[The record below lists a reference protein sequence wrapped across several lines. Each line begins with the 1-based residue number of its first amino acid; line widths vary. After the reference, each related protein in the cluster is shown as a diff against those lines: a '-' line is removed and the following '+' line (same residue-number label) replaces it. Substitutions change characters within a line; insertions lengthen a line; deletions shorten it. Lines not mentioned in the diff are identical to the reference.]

1 MKRNKLKPLFL
12 VGSLIIVTCAA
23 IVYAN
28 KENHPELIPPP
39 VVEMKNGVV
48 TLSGHLTQGKILYGG
63 DGTAALSLTMTADD
77 VLDLDKGDDRH
88 VDMVVVLDRSGSMGG
103 DKIVNARYAVLDLL
117 SRLSAKDRFAL
128 ITYSDGVRRDSNLVK
143 VTSENRQQ
151 LQVKIRKIA
160 TGGSTNLGAGLRE
173 GINVLLAAQNNGN
186 SASKIILISDGLA
199 NRGITSLASLGTMA
213 SVAVE
218 KEFAISTVG
227 VGIDFNEQLMT
238 YVADR
243 GTGNYYFLEN
253 PQSFARV
260 FQKEFQDTRR
270 TVATSIEIRVPLADG
285 MSVTSA
291 SGYPIEIK
299 ENQAIFYP
307 GDLLSGQIRKVFL
320 TLRLPTDKEGTIE
333 IGGINARYRYNGN
346 PYTVALSE
354 PFRIACVKD
363 KKEVFSA
370 IDKGEWEEKVLKDDF
385 NRLREEVALDIKKG
399 KEKEALNRIQKYH
412 GEQQAINAGVG
423 SSAVKGNLER
433 DLDDLRGFV
442 KDTFEGNSGEVAH
455 KQKMR
460 SKALQY
466 NGYKGR
472 RSNR

>member
-12 VGSLIIVTCAA
+12 IGSLITVTCAA

-28 KENHPELIPPP
+28 KERHHEVIPPP
-39 VVEMKNGVV
+39 VVEMKSGVV

-77 VLDLDKGDDRH
+77 VLDLDNGDDRN

-103 DKIVNARYAVLDLL
+103 AKIVNARYAVLDLV

-128 ITYSDGVRRDSNLVK
+128 VTYSDGVRRDSNLVK
-143 VTSENRQQ
+143 VTSENRRR
-151 LQVKIRKIA
+151 LQAMIRKIA
-160 TGGSTNLGAGLRE
+160 TGGSTNLGAGLQE

-186 SASKIILISDGLA
+186 SGKIILISDGLA

-243 GTGNYYFLEN
+243 GTGNYYYLEN

-270 TVATSIEIRVPLADG
+270 TVATSIEIRVPLSDG
-285 MSVTSA
+285 MSVVSA

-299 ENQAIFYP
+299 ANQAIFYP
-307 GDLLSGQIRKVFL
+307 GDLLSGQTRKVFL
-320 TLRLPTDKEGTIE
+320 TLRLPTDKEGIIE

-363 KKEVFSA
+363 KKEVLSA

-399 KEKEALNRIQKYH
+399 KEKEAMDRIQKYH
-412 GEQQAINAGVG
+412 GEQQAVNAAVG

-433 DLDDLRGFV
+433 DLDDLRGLV
-442 KDTFEGNSGEVAH
+442 KETFQGNSDEVEH

-466 NGYKGR
+466 NGYMGR
-472 RSNR
+472 RGNK